1 MEAIL
6 AHMDMELMTMGILI
20 KGIHMDMI
28 MNTVA
33 ALAIT
38 TLIIKQKILTKIMR
52 IMTIIASKI
61 NNFLI

>member
-6 AHMDMELMTMGILI
+6 AHMDMELTTMGILI

-38 TLIIKQKILTKIMR
+38 TLIIKQRILTKIIH
-52 IMTIIASKI
+52 IMTIIANKI

>member
-6 AHMDMELMTMGILI
+6 AHMDMELTTMGILI

-33 ALAIT
+33 APAIT
-38 TLIIKQKILTKIMR
+38 TLIIKQKILTKIIH
-52 IMTIIASKI
+52 IMTIIANKI